1 MKKKLSLAIILFL
14 SGLVLI
20 WNQSASA
27 SSLPAQQANP
37 SPTPGPD
44 GRIIYIVKAG
54 ETCEGIA
61 AMYGVSLE
69 YLKTT
74 NLLNENCDL
83 RAGQTLLLG
92 IGGPSG
98 ASPTPGVSPTPI
110 LPTPTA
116 TPSASGTA
124 TICVLVYNDTSGD
137 GLRQDSEVAIAGAAL
152 SLANAD
158 GSYSQTATTTINPDP
173 TAYQG
178 MCFNNIQPGQYTVSV
193 AAPAGYNPTT
203 VMTTVFKVVPGD
215 TAEMNFGVQVQVVAV
230 PGQEKSTSPVLGIL
244 GIVFL
249 LGGIGLGIYV
259 WSLARRK

>member
-1 MKKKLSLAIILFL
+1 MKIKLGLAIILFL
-14 SGLVLI
+14 SGLVLL

-27 SSLPAQQANP
+27 SNLPSQQANP

-54 ETCEGIA
+54 DTCEGIA

-98 ASPTPGVSPTPI
+98 ASPTPGVFPTPI

-116 TPSASGTA
+116 TPSVGGTA
-124 TICVLVYNDTSGD
+124 IICVLVYNDANGD

-152 SLANAD
+152 SLENAD
-158 GSYSQTATTTINPDP
+158 GSYSQIATTTINPDA

-178 MCFNNIQPGQYTVSV
+178 ICFNSIQPGEYTISV
-193 AAPAGYNPTT
+193 AAPAGFNPTT
-203 VMTTVFKVVPGD
+203 GMTTVLKVVPGD
-215 TAEMNFGVQVQVVAV
+215 TAYVDFGAQVQVAV
-230 PGQEKSTSPVLGIL
+230 IPGQVKSTSPLLGIL

-259 WSLARRK
+259 WSIARRK